1 MRKGRRR
8 AALGLALAL
17 LACAMGAGAIAAAG
31 ALAPGDPP
39 AGRITLGLAPDI
51 PASAPLM
58 TGDVLRLTVTAAAD
72 FAAHSSGTVIYYDS
86 NFFSPCDAAG
96 RLFTAVV
103 QGEGINGCLSL
114 NAANPLCK
122 AGPAFGEVN
131 ATRRDGYA
139 VLALNV
145 PYDLAARPAAG
156 IPTAATPWFTF
167 YLKVTAPTALG
178 KTASVFMPADALRS
192 AGNRTAPMYYSAAPG
207 GAGWLNVD
215 VTLPARLNYT
225 IEEPVQSPVTVNFTA
240 GAHGSLTG
248 VTALRS
254 VEAGITIAAQSALR
268 WPAVAADFGFR
279 LAGWAYAD
287 DPAQAILPGDTP
299 LGAAAGDVV
308 NLIAVFEPDPLW
320 VEPHVE
326 GGSTRALQYRSSATL
341 RMITGATG
349 DVTWSSS
356 DPEVVS
362 VNEHTGEITGAGR
375 GTATVTGRDGGGFEA
390 RVSVTVSYAWWQW
403 LIVILLFGW
412 LWY

>member
-17 LACAMGAGAIAAAG
+17 LACAVGAGAIAAAG

-39 AGRITLGLAPDI
+39 AGRITLGLTPDV
-51 PASAPLM
+51 PASAPLA
-58 TGDVLRLTVTAAAD
+58 TGDVLRLNVTAAAD
-72 FAAHSSGTVIYYDS
+72 FAAHSSGTLIYYDS

-96 RLFTAVV
+96 NLFTAAVR
-103 QGEGINGCLSL
+103 GGGIEGYLAL
-114 NAANPLCK
+114 NPDHPLCK

-131 ATRRDGYA
+131 AARRDGYA

-145 PYDLAARPAAG
+145 PYDLAGKPAAG
-156 IPTAATPWFTF
+156 VPTAGMTWFTF
-167 YLKVTAPTALG
+167 YLKVMAPTALG
-178 KTASVFMPADALRS
+178 QTASVFMPADALRS

-207 GAGWLNVD
+207 GAGWLNVE

-225 IEEPVQSPVTVNFTA
+225 IEEPVPNPVTVNFAA

-248 VTALRS
+248 VATLRN
-254 VEAGITIAAQSALR
+254 VEAGTTIAAQSALR
-268 WPAVAADFGFR
+268 WPSVAAGFGYR
-279 LAGWAYAD
+279 LAGWAYAG
-287 DPAQAILPGDTP
+287 DPGRSILPGDTP

-308 NLIAVFEPDPLW
+308 NLIAVFELDPDWRDPY
-320 VEPHVE
+320 VE
-326 GGSTRALQYRSSATL
+326 GGNTRALQYKSSMVL

-349 DVTWSSS
+349 DVIWSSS
-356 DPEVVS
+356 DPDVVS
-362 VNEHTGEITGAGR
+362 VDGRTGEITGTGR
-375 GTATVTGRDGGGFEA
+375 GTATVTARDGGDFEA

-403 LIVILLFGW
+403 LIVVLLFGW